1 MSVQRIG
8 RYQIEETLGRG
19 AMGVVYRARDPII
32 DRRVALK
39 TMRVDLDADHTDEF
53 RERFVREA
61 QAAGRLNHPGI
72 VTVHDVGEDPE
83 SGLVYIAMEYVEGR
97 DLKQMLTS
105 GHRFRP
111 SEAARIAADVATA
124 LDYAHSLG
132 VVHRDIK
139 PANIILTGD
148 GTAKITDFG
157 IARLE
162 TSNLTVDGQFI
173 GTPNFMS
180 PEQITGKAVDG
191 RSDIFSLGVV
201 LFNLLTDK
209 RPFNGG
215 TMHEVTLRIVQ
226 EPCPIPSTLSEQIPP
241 AFNPIILKCLE
252 KNPDRRFQT
261 GAEVARVLAALAR
274 SLVDREPTDEASTG
288 VFQPDLETRIHAGTH
303 PPAAGRSPS
312 NPMTRARSWITERV
326 PRIADLRLPDWM
338 RWEVQPRWAAV
349 IIAAVVLVAVASIF
363 GLKSR
368 IDHGPFAGP
377 SPGATKNLHTVV
389 ALLHT
394 AQTHLRQGDLSAAE
408 DSILAALDQAP
419 TSPAARRLAA
429 DIRRGLEAER
439 TSAENQRRVSQLVED
454 GRSLYRRGDYAA
466 ARDQFRQALELDPQ
480 QEIAASYLELSE
492 ERLRSARTSRTA
504 AASSTMKTRP
514 DTGPVAPREPVAPKS
529 GVARITVSFDSMIS
543 EGSVAVTFDGESLA
557 DVPFDFSNG
566 AFLGFK
572 KKGRGTVRRVI
583 LTPSG
588 NHTIGV
594 ELRDSRRGVLGS
606 SKFVRLLEPESE
618 WTLRIDLP
626 GEKAQPNFFLVKSAR

>member
-8 RYQIEETLGRG
+8 RYHIEETLGRG
-19 AMGVVYRARDPII
+19 AMGVVYRARDPLI
-32 DRRVALK
+32 DRQVALK
-39 TMRVDLDADHTDEF
+39 TLRVDLDADHTDEF

-83 SGLVYIAMEYVEGR
+83 SGLMYIAMEYVEGR
-97 DLKQMLTS
+97 DLKQLLSS

-111 SEAARIAADVATA
+111 SEAARIAAEVATA

-139 PANIILTGD
+139 PANIILTSD

-191 RSDIFSLGVV
+191 RSDVFSLGVV
-201 LFNLLTDK
+201 LFNLLTEE

-226 EPCPIPSTLSEQIPP
+226 EPCPIPSTLSDQIPP

-274 SLVDREPTDEASTG
+274 SLVDREPTDDASTG
-288 VFQPDLETRIHAGTH
+288 VFQPDLETRIHADPVSSPAQR
-303 PPAAGRSPS
+303 PPTFG
-312 NPMTRARSWITERV
+312 NRARLWIAAHLPKTGS
-326 PRIADLRLPDWM
+326 ARLPEWAQ
-338 RWEVQPRWAAV
+338 WEVRPRWALAA
-349 IIAAVVLVAVASIF
+349 IAAAVVVALVPVAA
-363 GLKSR
+363 LRAR
-368 IDHGPFAGP
+368 IDRGPFPAP
-377 SPGATKNLHTVV
+377 TPGSTKNLHAVV
-389 ALLHT
+389 ASLNEAET
-394 AQTHLRQGDLSAAE
+394 RLRDGDLGAAE
-408 DSILAALDQAP
+408 ASVLAVLDQAP
-419 TSPAARRLAA
+419 TSPAARHLAA
-429 DIRRGLEAER
+429 EIRRGLEEER
-439 TSAENQRRVSQLVED
+439 TSAENQKRVNELVRE
-454 GRSLYRRGDYAA
+454 GRDFYRKGDYARA
-466 ARDQFRQALELDPQ
+466 QQRFREALELDSQ
-480 QEIAASYLELSE
+480 NEIADSYLELAE
-492 ERLRSARTSRTA
+492 ERLNTARSSRAA
-504 AASSTMKTRP
+504 AASSATHQRAQSP
-514 DTGPVAPREPVAPKS
+514 EPPPPKAPKA
-529 GVARITVSFDSMIS
+529 GVARITVYFDSPIS
-543 EGSVAVTFDGESLA
+543 EGAVEVTLNGESLA
-557 DVPFDFSNG
+557 DVPFDFSTS

-572 KKGRGTVRRVI
+572 KKGRGTVRRVV

-588 NHTIGV
+588 THTIGV
-594 ELRDSRRGVLGS
+594 ALTAKDRGVLGS
-606 SKFVRLLEPESE
+606 STFARTLEADSE
-618 WTLRIDLP
+618 WTLRVDLT